1 MAVTAIAAAVTVAA
15 TSASIA
21 SSRNEA
27 RKAHQDQMDQVA
39 QARTDQKNSQIQADV
54 TRAARAA
61 RQRQLALQ
69 GGGYDSTISTSPLG
83 LSGDQTGGTSGGTQ
97 LKSQLGQ

>member
-1 MAVTAIAAAVTVAA
+1 MARAKQNQQDATV
-15 TSASIA
+15 
-21 SSRNEA
+21 
-27 RKAHQDQMDQVA
+27 
-39 QARTDQKNSQIQADV
+39 QADV

-69 GGGYDSTISTSPLG
+69 GGGYDSTIGTSPLG